1 MRRLLYYLMKEGFY
15 NMKEVSSTLTYRGEE
30 IKIIFNLNV
39 MEAIQKEY
47 GTIAKWGE
55 LTDGKAGEVDIKALI
70 FGITEMMNEAID
82 IENDENGTNKP
93 FLTHKKVAR
102 IITEIGVDNTTN
114 RMNGVVIESTKSEEK
129 NG

>member
-1 MRRLLYYLMKEGFY
+1 
-15 NMKEVSSTLTYRGEE
+15 MKEVSSTLTYRGEE

-55 LTDGKAGEVDIKALI
+55 LTDGKGGEVDIKALI

>member
-1 MRRLLYYLMKEGFY
+1 
-15 NMKEVSSTLTYRGEE
+15 MKEVSSTLTYRGEE

-102 IITEIGVDNTTN
+102 IITEIGVENTTN